1 MNSIGPLLTQ
11 GSHFGPLTLHASA
24 TLTGYLKP
32 STQGNRLGQQSPT
45 TIQCYRP
52 RLTRGWP
59 LSPYLHEAIDSG
71 GEVQPQFGAT
81 CLAWL
86 VGDLYALTYTRQSA
100 RAAKSNPSLVLQ
112 ASLDLWVTSKPLH
125 KAICSVDEVR
135 LLFGATCPAW
145 LRVHSSPTLR
155 RQTPKVAF

>member
-1 MNSIGPLLTQ
+1 MCNTHTTR
-11 GSHFGPLTLHASA
+11 GSQFGPLTLHASA

-32 STQGNRLGQQSPT
+32 STRGNRLGQQSPT

-59 LSPYLHEAIDSG
+59 LSPYIHEAIDPG
-71 GEVQPQFGAT
+71 GEVWPQFDAT

-86 VGDLYALTYTRQSA
+86 VGDLYALTYIRQSA
-100 RAAKSNPSLVLQ
+100 LAAKSNPSSVLQ

-125 KAICSVDEVR
+125 KAICSVGEVR